1 VHRQQS
7 RGTAE
12 GGRGWADL
20 RKLRIGARP
29 VLAEHAL
36 VRVARLA
43 RGPTTVVMRL
53 RGPQEPAPRR
63 SAGRPAAAARG
74 ARPGLPTFCSCTLSP
89 SQSCP

>member
-53 RGPQEPAPRR
+53 RGPQEPAPSR
-63 SAGRPAAAARG
+63 AGDASRAHALTCDDA
-74 ARPGLPTFCSCTLSP
+74 
-89 SQSCP
+89 